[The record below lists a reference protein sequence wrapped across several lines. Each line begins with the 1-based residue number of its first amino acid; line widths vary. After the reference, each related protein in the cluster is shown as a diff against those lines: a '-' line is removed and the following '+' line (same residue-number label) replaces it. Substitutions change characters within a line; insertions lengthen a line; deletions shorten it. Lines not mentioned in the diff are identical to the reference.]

1 MCSVGQLFF
10 TTLSTLKFFT
20 INNTFSISV
29 FKSFI
34 FKFVIYSVIVQY
46 AKKNL
51 EKKSFKV
58 NTTFAVYIYM

>member
-1 MCSVGQLFF
+1 MSSVGQLFF
-10 TTLSTLKFFT
+10 TTLSTSKFFT

-34 FKFVIYSVIVQY
+34 LKFVIYSVIVQY

>member
-1 MCSVGQLFF
+1 MKSSPTIWHLLHNVKS
-10 TTLSTLKFFT
+10 TMKILSNFVVSLEN
-20 INNTFSISV
+20 INF
-29 FKSFI
+29 
-34 FKFVIYSVIVQY
+34 IVQY

>member
-1 MCSVGQLFF
+1 MKSSPTIWHLLHTVKP
-10 TTLSTLKFFT
+10 TMKILSNFVVSLEN
-20 INNTFSISV
+20 INF
-29 FKSFI
+29 
-34 FKFVIYSVIVQY
+34 IVQY